1 LKRISIWIM
10 ALVLATSVASFA
22 KDHGNG
28 NGKGNSHH
36 YEKKGGHHDDGRWET
51 RDGWEYGRFEGD
63 HRPPGWSKGNKVGWK
78 SCGLPPGQAKKYG
91 CYRYRYHD
99 RDYYWYKNDVGH
111 IVVRRPV
118 VSIHGGVDIGF

>member
-1 LKRISIWIM
+1 M
-10 ALVLATSVASFA
+10 ALSLALSASVMA

-28 NGKGNSHH
+28 HGKG
-36 YEKKGGHHDDGRWET
+36 KGQDKHNAARHDRDDDRNHDRWES

-63 HRPPGWSKGNKVGWK
+63 HRPPGWSKGQKVGWK

-99 RDYYWYKNDVGH
+99 RDYYYYRNDVGH
-111 IVVRRPV
+111 IVVRRPII
-118 VSIHGGVDIGF
+118 SAHAGIDIH